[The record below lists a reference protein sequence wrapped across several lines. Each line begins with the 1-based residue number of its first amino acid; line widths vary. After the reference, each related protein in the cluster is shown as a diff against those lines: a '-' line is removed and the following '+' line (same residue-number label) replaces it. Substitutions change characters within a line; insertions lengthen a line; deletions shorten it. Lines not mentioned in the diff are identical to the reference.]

1 MFDLARDPARARQVF
16 GRFGNDFIALALDG
30 DKNIIRFMA
39 GEAKW
44 RHVITPGEM
53 DTLMLGAWTGPAGQ
67 RVRSGKGVW
76 FEVNRGLPVPR
87 GLRQLQLLL
96 RERAPNDFAAAILS
110 IDKALVLQNAAPLP
124 RTDLIFIAGNRG
136 AERVDGQ
143 TLLPMIELLGEEK
156 GKAVKYAES
165 FEICEYGSQPSRAGA
180 DEDLPVLRPQ
190 VTVSAPA
197 DAGRCVVCA
206 RPETSKGTGS
216 PSMLALG
223 AGPLR

>member
-1 MFDLARDPARARQVF
+1 MVGEENWSIPIFLFRHHADVEAYMFDLARDPARARQVF

-30 DKNIIRFMA
+30 DKNVTRFMA

-53 DTLMLGAWTGPAGQ
+53 DTLMLGHWTGPAEQ

-96 RERAPNDFAAAILS
+96 RERSPDDFAATILS
-110 IDKALVLQNAAPLP
+110 IDKTLVLQNAALLP

-136 AERVDGQ
+136 AERVDRQ
-143 TLLPMIELLGEEK
+143 ALLPTAAPPAEYTAGRNLQVVEL
-156 GKAVKYAES
+156 
-165 FEICEYGSQPSRAGA
+165 
-180 DEDLPVLRPQ
+180 VLRDGSDLIDQ
-190 VTVSAPA
+190 LYSSLWAAAHAPA
-197 DAGRCVVCA
+197 
-206 RPETSKGTGS
+206 
-216 PSMLALG
+216 
-223 AGPLR
+223 